1 MRSAALVAGMRERY
15 LYNTLVGK
23 PEEKGQLGRSGR
35 KWKDNIKIC
44 LQKIEWERVCVA
56 YAGEEGY
63 IQRFGGEM

>member
-44 LQKIEWERVCVA
+44 LQKNRTDGWTGLTWLRL
-56 YAGEEGY
+56 GTSDGLL
-63 IQRFGGEM
+63 